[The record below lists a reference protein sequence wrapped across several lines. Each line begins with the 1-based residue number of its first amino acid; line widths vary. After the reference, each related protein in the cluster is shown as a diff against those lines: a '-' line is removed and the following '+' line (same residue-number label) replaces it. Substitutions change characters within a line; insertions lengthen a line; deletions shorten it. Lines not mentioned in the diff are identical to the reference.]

1 MYINKEDE
9 VMSGTIYV
17 VYMIIQLKNENF
29 IEI

>member
-9 VMSGTIYV
+9 VMSGNIYV

>member
-9 VMSGTIYV
+9 VMSGNIYV
-17 VYMIIQLKNENF
+17 AYMIIQLKNENF